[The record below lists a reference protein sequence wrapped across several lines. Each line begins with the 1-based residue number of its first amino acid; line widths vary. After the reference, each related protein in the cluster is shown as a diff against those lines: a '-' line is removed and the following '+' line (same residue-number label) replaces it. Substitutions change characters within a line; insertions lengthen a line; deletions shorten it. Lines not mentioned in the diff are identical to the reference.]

1 MCVPWLVLRC
11 VVSIKM
17 YANKIISFA
26 KKKKTHLTKHPA
38 SKIERR
44 NAMVACHRL
53 WLIFIIPWKLHA
65 ATRVATCGREKRQPS
80 ARTWHAFYFNSIFST
95 LTDCDFS
102 PATWYVRALFSSPPH
117 PRKRISQIATAG
129 VAVFRVRIHNCGD
142 NTCSVRLWFTTW
154 MQSVDIE

>member
-1 MCVPWLVLRC
+1 
-11 VVSIKM
+11 
-17 YANKIISFA
+17 
-26 KKKKTHLTKHPA
+26 
-38 SKIERR
+38 
-44 NAMVACHRL
+44 MVACHRR

-129 VAVFRVRIHNCGD
+129 VAVFEFVSTIVGTTLVLCGCDSLLGCNRLISNKFVVAFKPKHMRHVLINSLSLYPQSDYRWLLLVNIFCNC
-142 NTCSVRLWFTTW
+142 T
-154 MQSVDIE
+154 